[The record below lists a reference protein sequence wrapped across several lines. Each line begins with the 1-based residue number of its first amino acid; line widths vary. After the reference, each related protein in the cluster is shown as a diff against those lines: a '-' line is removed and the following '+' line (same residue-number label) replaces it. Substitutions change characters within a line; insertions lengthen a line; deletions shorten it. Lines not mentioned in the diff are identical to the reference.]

1 MQTAKSPL
9 QLRGVIYSQKKK
21 KKTSGCYRSVKLH
34 LKKKKGLKS
43 CVN

>member
-9 QLRGVIYSQKKK
+9 QLRGVISSQ